1 MHTQHVKSSAYVAW
15 GSSGV
20 DEVVAVGVVF
30 EGGEV
35 SGLEDDPEAGGFENS
50 AFPKS
55 VEGDKACPFGGSG
68 PTCVGMPTVCW

>member
-1 MHTQHVKSSAYVAW
+1 MHTQHVKFSAYVAW
-15 GSSGV
+15 GSGMGGM
-20 DEVVAVGVVF
+20 VVCVVF

-35 SGLEDDPEAGGFENS
+35 SGLDDDPEAGGFENS